1 MGVKFGDV
9 GGKLGC
15 DEGTLWGAKEEMW
28 WGGSEI

>member
-15 DEGTLWGAKEEMW
+15 DEGTLWGAKEEIVVGW
-28 WGGSEI
+28 K